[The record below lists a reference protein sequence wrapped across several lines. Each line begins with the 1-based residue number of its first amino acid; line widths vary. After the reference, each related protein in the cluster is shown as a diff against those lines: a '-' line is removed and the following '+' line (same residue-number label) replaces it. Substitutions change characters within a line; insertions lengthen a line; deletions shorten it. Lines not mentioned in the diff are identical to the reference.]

1 MNIQPTLT
9 ITQRLWRLL
18 KEEQKQIG
26 FIFLYA
32 VFAGILNLILP
43 IGIQAIIGF
52 VMAGAYS
59 SSWWLLSIVVTIGT
73 ALVGILVIM
82 QMSVNETIQRR
93 VFSRVSFD
101 FAQRITMLD
110 TERLRKEYIPELVN
124 RFFDT
129 LTVQKGLPKMIMDLS
144 TAIMQI
150 SFGLILLSLYNT
162 VFVVFSFILIAVLI
176 LVIRLSFN
184 NGFQTSLKESKY
196 KYEVAYWLEEIGRTV
211 QTFKLVG
218 NTDLPLQKIDDLVS
232 KYLDFKKKHFSVLVL
247 QYSSIVIFKTLITFT
262 LLLLGSFLVIENQI
276 SIGQF
281 VAVELIVILILNAT
295 EKLIVTIE
303 TVYDV
308 LTAIEKIGA
317 VADLPLE
324 KSGSTN
330 FQDICIDK
338 GTMLELQHVNYKFMD
353 SETYTLKNINF
364 TINSGERVCIAG
376 YNGSG
381 KTTLVQLIACL
392 LNNYEGMMLY
402 NEVPRSSISLASLRQ
417 HIGDYS
423 SQSDIFKGTLLEN
436 ITLGKDIPLREIM
449 LWAKALHLDSYI
461 ETLKEGFNTPLMP
474 QGKTLPRSVIAKIIL
489 LRSIVTKPKLLA
501 IEEFFQNIDQTERV
515 HIAKLLVDRSF
526 DWTLVAVTN
535 EIQMAERCD
544 RILIMK
550 GGSII
555 ADGTIEEIKK
565 TEHFANIFYRS

>member
-1 MNIQPTLT
+1 MDIKPTLT
-9 ITQRLWRLL
+9 TAQRFWRLL
-18 KEEQKQIG
+18 EAEKEQMSYML
-26 FIFLYA
+26 LYA
-32 VFAGILNLILP
+32 IFGGLLNLILP
-43 IGIQAIIGF
+43 VGIQAIIGF

-73 ALVGILVIM
+73 AFAGILVIM
-82 QMSVNETIQRR
+82 QMSVNETVQRR
-93 VFSRVSFD
+93 IFSRVSFD
-101 FAQRITMLD
+101 FAHRITMLD
-110 TERLRKEYIPELVN
+110 TEKLRKEHIPEIVN

-129 LTVQKGLPKMIMDLS
+129 LTVQKGLPKMIMDLL

-150 SFGLILLSLYNT
+150 LFGLVLLSLYNT
-162 VFVVFSFILIAVLI
+162 IFVVFSFVLI
-176 LVIRLSFN
+176 FLLLVVIKLTFN

-232 KYLDFKKKHFSVLVL
+232 KYLDFKKKHFNVLL
-247 QYSSIVIFKTLITFT
+247 TQYSSIVIFKTLITFA

-276 SIGQF
+276 NIGQF
-281 VAVELIVILILNAT
+281 VAVELIVILILNSS

-324 KSGSTN
+324 KGGATD
-330 FQDICIDK
+330 FKDICT
-338 GTMLELQHVNYKFMD
+338 GQGMTLELQNVCYKFID
-353 SETYTLKNINF
+353 SEKPTLSNITFNIK
-364 TINSGERVCIAG
+364 TGERVCIAG

-381 KTTLVQLIACL
+381 KTTLLQLIACL
-392 LNNYEGMMLY
+392 LNNYDGMILY
-402 NEVPRSSISLASLRQ
+402 NEVPRSSIDLNSLRQ
-417 HIGDYS
+417 SIGDYS
-423 SQSDIFKGTLLEN
+423 AQSDIFKGTLLEN

-449 LWAKALHLDSYI
+449 LWAKALHLDSFI
-461 ETLKEGFNTPLMP
+461 ETLKDGFNTMLIPH
-474 QGKTLPRSVIAKIIL
+474 GKTLPRSVVAKIVL

-501 IEEFFQNIDQTERV
+501 IEEFFQNIDQAERI
-515 HIAKLLVDRSF
+515 HIAKLLADRSF

-550 GGSII
+550 DGTIV
-555 ADGTIEEIKK
+555 ADGTVEEVKK
-565 TEHFANIFYRS
+565 STHFANIFYRS